1 MIYFNTLTRISRSLS
16 RTVLCFTKY
25 YIIYINALTRI
36 PRSLSRTALCFI
48 KYYIICINALTRIS
62 RSLSRT
68 ALWSYEILYY
78 LHQCAVAHITF
89 AIANC
94 LMFLLNIILFTS
106 MRSRTYHVRYRE
118 LPYGLMKYYII
129 CINALS
135 RISRSLSRT
144 ALCFIKYYIIYI
156 NSFTRTSRSLSRTTL

>member
-1 MIYFNTLTRISRSLS
+1 MRSRAYHVRYRELPYG
-16 RTVLCFTKY
+16 LMKY
-25 YIIYINALTRI
+25 YIIY
-36 PRSLSRTALCFI
+36 
-48 KYYIICINALTRIS
+48 INALTRIS

-129 CINALS
+129 YINALTH
-135 RISRSLSRT
+135 ISRSLSRT
-144 ALCFIKYYIIYI
+144 ALWSYEILYYLHQCAHAHITFAIA
-156 NSFTRTSRSLSRTTL
+156 NCLMVL